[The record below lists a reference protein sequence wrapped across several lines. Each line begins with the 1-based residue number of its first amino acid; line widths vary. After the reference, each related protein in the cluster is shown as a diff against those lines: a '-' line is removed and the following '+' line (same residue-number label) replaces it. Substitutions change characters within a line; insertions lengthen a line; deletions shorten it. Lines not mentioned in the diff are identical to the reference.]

1 MEYKMH
7 RFSVV
12 DRSRRSGLV
21 LSILT
26 AALIAGCGGGGGGAS
41 TATPSC
47 LPYTTNP
54 TCASNPS
61 STIVT
66 DLSLTV
72 DSPTLQTDGS
82 SVVTIKAAL
91 KDKSNGIVKGETV
104 SFSVDSGSLSSSS
117 VKTDDTTGVAT
128 VTFDSND
135 NKANRTVKVT
145 ASYQTLVKETTI
157 TVLGSRL
164 GFGGDS
170 SGVVGENVSMTVT
183 LLDGAGKAIAN
194 QSVAVKSSLGN
205 PVPATITTNASGL
218 ATLTFKPTVNG
229 TDVISVDAQG
239 ASAVKSLPISAIS
252 FAFTS
257 PLSGATVE
265 INACREVEVQLL
277 GGLAGT
283 SATFTSSRGSAY
295 ATQAGC
301 EADLAY
307 NRTNTDKR
315 TSTSATVVFS
325 GTSTKAYVTSPSAG
339 AATVSAILATSGS
352 GNGTTAKRE
361 ISFVSVTPT
370 QIVVQADPTTLSPN
384 STGNIY
390 AIVRDDSGNPV
401 AGAKVIFTAPSGGGQ
416 ANPSIAD
423 TDASGVAS
431 TTFKAD
437 PNLTGKDSVTVVA
450 TVLGTSVTR
459 QTQLTVAGQ
468 GVNIVIGTDN
478 LIEKMTTPP
487 RYKSVWGVFVT
498 DTAGNPIRN
507 QAVTIALR
515 GVEFQKGY
523 FAKGSGTNSGKWV
536 KYTLATCP
544 AEDANNDGFFQSG
557 EVGDQDRDGVLE
569 PNGAALVMPP
579 VENATASTSVTVI
592 TDNSGSAA
600 FWVVYPPAYAAW
612 TKIELKVT
620 AAVAG
625 QNSAASRSYYLP
637 FLAAEVSDLAV
648 SPSFQSSPFG
658 NAPNCN
664 EH

>member
-1 MEYKMH
+1 MH
-7 RFSVV
+7 RFSVA
-12 DRSRRSGLV
+12 DRLRRSSLIVSV
-21 LSILT
+21 L
-26 AALIAGCGGGGGGAS
+26 AAAVTAGCGGGGGGGGS
-41 TATPSC
+41 TPPSC

-54 TCASNPS
+54 SCASNPS

-104 SFSVDSGSLSSSS
+104 SFSVDSGSLSASS

-135 NKANRTVKVT
+135 NKANRIVNVT
-145 ASYQTLVKETTI
+145 ASYQTLVKKTTI

-194 QSVAVKSSLGN
+194 QSVTVKSSLGN
-205 PVPATITTNASGL
+205 PVPATISTNASGL
-218 ATLTFKPTVNG
+218 ATLTFKPTVSG
-229 TDVISVDAQG
+229 TDMITVEAQG
-239 ASAVKSLPISAIS
+239 ASAVKSLPVSAIN
-252 FAFTS
+252 FAFKS
-257 PLSGATVE
+257 PPSGDRVL
-265 INACREVEVQLL
+265 INACREVEVELL
-277 GGLAGT
+277 GGLTGT

-295 ATQAGC
+295 TTLAAC
-301 EADLAY
+301 NADLFY
-307 NRTNTDKR
+307 NQSNSDKR
-315 TSTSATVVFS
+315 TSSSASVVFS
-325 GTSTKAYVTSPSAG
+325 GTSAKAYVTSPSAG

-352 GNGTTAKRE
+352 GDGTIAKRE

-401 AGAKVIFTAPSGGGQ
+401 AGAKVTFTAPYGGGQ

-437 PNLTGKDSVTVVA
+437 PNLTGKDSVTVAA
-450 TVLGTSVTR
+450 TVLGTSVSKT
-459 QTQLTVAGQ
+459 TLLTVAGQ

-478 LIEKMTTPP
+478 LTEKLTDPP

-507 QAVTIALR
+507 QAVTIGLR
-515 GVEFQKGY
+515 GVEFEKGFY
-523 FAKGSGTNSGKWV
+523 AEGTGSSVGKWAQYV
-536 KYTLATCP
+536 MATCP

-557 EVGDQDRDGVLE
+557 EIGDVDGDGLLE

-579 VENATASTSVTVI
+579 ISSETAATSVTVT
-592 TDNSGSAA
+592 TDNSGAAA
-600 FWVVYPPAYAAW
+600 FWVVYPPAYASWA
-612 TKIELKVT
+612 KIELKVT
-620 AAVAG
+620 AAVLG
-625 QNSAASRSYYLP
+625 QNNTASRSYYLP
-637 FLAAEVSDLAV
+637 YLASEVSDLAI
-648 SPSFQSSPFG
+648 SPSFQASPFG
-658 NAPNCN
+658 VETGCN
-664 EH
+664 NKK